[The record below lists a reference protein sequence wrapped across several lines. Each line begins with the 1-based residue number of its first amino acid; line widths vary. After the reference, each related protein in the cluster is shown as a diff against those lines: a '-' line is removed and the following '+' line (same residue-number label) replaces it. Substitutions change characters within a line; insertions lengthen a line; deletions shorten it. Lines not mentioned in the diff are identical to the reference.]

1 MNTSMPNASVILYR
15 RILCSTIKHITPRS
29 LTKLENVRA
38 LNSNIPTVRIATPD
52 KDCKRPRVSIDDENI
67 RLLERI
73 SLVDFANKEGIKRLE
88 DAIAF
93 ADPIQDLDT
102 TGIEPMYTVLENEC
116 LTLRNDEIDKNLPSR
131 EEILSN
137 AVLTEEDY
145 FVAPPGNIPL
155 VVDKKK
161 Y

>member
-1 MNTSMPNASVILYR
+1 M
-15 RILCSTIKHITPRS
+15 
-29 LTKLENVRA
+29 
-38 LNSNIPTVRIATPD
+38 
-52 KDCKRPRVSIDDENI
+52 
-67 RLLERI
+67 
-73 SLVDFANKEGIKRLE
+73 E

-93 ADPIQDLDT
+93 AEPIQDLDT

-131 EEILSN
+131 KEILSN